1 MIKTAHASF
10 VCVEQADVSWLV
22 LLTRCANVWG
32 GVGNYT
38 RINKIILI
46 KIILK
51 NFQLENHDR
60 QGYRQA
66 RAVDVMD
73 EEAEVYRKLA
83 QKML

>member
-1 MIKTAHASF
+1 M
-10 VCVEQADVSWLV
+10 
-22 LLTRCANVWG
+22 WG

-83 QKML
+83 QKMLWSICFHIWFCDLVVIYLFMLYIDEEIFT